1 MHATPLR
8 IVIADDELPLRE
20 ELRLLPWASYDA
32 SLVGEASNGQEAFS
46 LCRELQPDVLV
57 TDITMPVMDGMTL
70 IRELR
75 SHCPAVRIILLTCH
89 SDFRYVQDAL
99 RLGAVAYILK
109 VALDDGELVEALGK
123 AREAIAADQHSR
135 RSIRSEQRARLAG
148 LFAKLLQRQ
157 TPGDREWQA
166 VALTEHERYRLVQ
179 LYRIAEAAAVQA
191 SRPASELRLAQ
202 DESDERQW
210 AFIGEQ
216 GIYLLLRDEPEQEV
230 WLGQALPALLTDMRR
245 LISAQLPETA
255 TVPQSQSYPSV
266 PPQHQALTHQASQPT
281 DFTAGRDRLDAL
293 QPSVYAVVSEPLAS
307 RDALRDALLA
317 SDRWRDQ
324 LFYADLT
331 DTGIYYDAPAPT
343 RLLDEPALQQLQEPL
358 RRASGSAERLCRCLA
373 EDFAVRCRE
382 LRPEPGQLKQRMM
395 VWLVDWLRQQDAVAE
410 PDSLRLDALI
420 DAQTL
425 SQLIC
430 GLTDTIRT
438 WDQGQYRYRL
448 EVRQA
453 FAYIRDH
460 LQAPLTLQ
468 LIAEQVGLS
477 PHHLSRLFREETGST
492 VGETIT
498 RLRMEKAVQLL
509 SQTNMK
515 VYEVAERIG
524 IPSYRYFTQLF
535 RKWTGLAPT
544 EYKRQP

>member
-8 IVIADDELPLRE
+8 VVIADDELPLRE
-20 ELRLLPWASYDA
+20 ELRLLPWASYAA
-32 SLVGEASNGQEAFS
+32 SLVGEACNGQEALS
-46 LCRELQPDVLV
+46 LCRELQPDVLI

-75 SHCPAVRIILLTCH
+75 AHCPAVRIILLTCH

-148 LFAKLLQRQ
+148 LLAKLLQRQ

-166 VALTEHERYRLVQ
+166 VGLAEEERYRLVQ

-191 SRPASELRLAQ
+191 SRPAIELRLAQ

-216 GIYLLLRDEPEQEV
+216 GIYLLLRDGPEQET
-230 WLGQALPALLTDMRR
+230 WLAQALPALLSDMHR
-245 LISAQLPETA
+245 LLLSTQLSETA
-255 TVPQSQSYPSV
+255 TVPQSYPSV
-266 PPQHQALTHQASQPT
+266 LPQLQALTHQASQPT
-281 DFTAGRDRLDAL
+281 DITASTDRLGAL
-293 QPSVYAVVSEPLAS
+293 QPSVYAVVSEPLVV
-307 RDALRDALLA
+307 RDALGDALLA
-317 SDRWRDQ
+317 ADRWRDQ
-324 LFYADLT
+324 LFYADLS
-331 DTGIYYDAPAPT
+331 DIGLRYGASAPI
-343 RLLDEPALQQLQEPL
+343 RQLDESGVQQLQEPL
-358 RRASGSAERLCRCLA
+358 RWASGSAERLCRCLA
-373 EDFAVRCRE
+373 EDFADRCRE
-382 LRPEPGQLKQRMM
+382 LRPDPGQLKQRMM

-410 PDSLRLDALI
+410 PDGLRLDAMI

-430 GLTDTIRT
+430 RLTDAIRT

-453 FAYIRDH
+453 FVYIRDH

-498 RLRMEKAVQLL
+498 RLRMEKAVELL

-544 EYKRQP
+544 DYKRQP